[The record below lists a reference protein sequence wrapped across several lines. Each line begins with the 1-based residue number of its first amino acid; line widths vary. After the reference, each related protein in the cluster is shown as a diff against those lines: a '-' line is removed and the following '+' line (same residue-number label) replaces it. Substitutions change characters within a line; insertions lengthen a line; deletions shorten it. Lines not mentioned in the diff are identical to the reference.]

1 MHGDAI
7 KTFDI
12 LQEGLSSCGLK
23 VNFKPHKTVVLV
35 GKCNSEVE
43 LQQRDLDYQRRGFH
57 EANIKI
63 HPLNGG
69 SSDTYGYVHLG
80 VPVGDMNYCTHELGK
95 LVTQFEETCDCDL
108 AVKSAQ
114 QKWVY
119 LLWVIRQK
127 FTYWFRNM
135 SPNITKQFIDR
146 ITGILKKKFT
156 DLANFDVTDNYWQQI
171 C

>member
-1 MHGDAI
+1 MTLTGMFI
-7 KTFDI
+7 F
-12 LQEGLSSCGLK
+12 
-23 VNFKPHKTVVLV
+23 
-35 GKCNSEVE
+35 
-43 LQQRDLDYQRRGFH
+43 
-57 EANIKI
+57 
-63 HPLNGG
+63 
-69 SSDTYGYVHLG
+69 G

-108 AVKSAQ
+108 AVKLAQ

-135 SPNITKQFIDR
+135 SPDITKQFIDR

-171 C
+171 CHEPPGPSYLHNGNSSQIKHFARRN